1 MVFGPSLFPVFVFCS
16 TLDSILSQDAVKCL
30 AEGKL
35 EIEGEVLDA
44 STDLESKLEF
54 SREGEH
60 WEATSKAD
68 GSLVVAVDCTQDEA
82 TISAGR
88 SRELMNGIQQL
99 RKNAGLD
106 LKDLVE
112 VFFSEEEGVSLVED
126 AVARNVPMFE
136 AKFKGAIPLPQ
147 RFAPEW
153 AVVLKSDTVDV
164 GGTNAVVSICRPSV
178 AAEDSLQESARK
190 VLSTLEPSDFKS
202 GHEFKLSVD
211 GNQSTLLEGKDF
223 WVSTVAM
230 VRSKKAVDWL

>member
-1 MVFGPSLFPVFVFCS
+1 LFSFLPAFVSL
-16 TLDSILSQDAVKCL
+16 QDAVKCL
-30 AEGKL
+30 ADGKL
-35 EIEGEVLDA
+35 EVEGELLVA

-88 SRELMNGIQQL
+88 SRELMNCIQQL

-106 LKDLVE
+106 LKDVVE
-112 VFFSEEEGVSLVED
+112 VFFREEDGVSLVED

-164 GGTNAVVSICRPSV
+164 GGTNAVVSICRPAV
-178 AAEDSLQESARK
+178 AAEESLHEIAQK
-190 VLSTLEPSDFKS
+190 VLSTLEPSDFKT
-202 GHEFKLSVD
+202 GQEFSFSVD
-211 GNQSTLLEGKDF
+211 GKSLALQEGKDF
-223 WVSTVAM
+223 WLSSVAM
-230 VRSKKAVDWL
+230 VRSKKAVEWL